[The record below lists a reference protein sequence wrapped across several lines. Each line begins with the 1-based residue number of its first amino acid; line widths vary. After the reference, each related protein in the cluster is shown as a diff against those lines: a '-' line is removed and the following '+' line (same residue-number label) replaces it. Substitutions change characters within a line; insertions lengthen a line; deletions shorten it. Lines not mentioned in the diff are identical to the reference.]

1 MNRSVQQVRRRG
13 ANGATV
19 ASSVLAGALVLAAA
33 CTSASDGPKPAEQ
46 ADEAEQI
53 VRVYRGA
60 TLVDGT
66 GAGPIEDAVIV
77 VRGDRIE
84 AVGRAG
90 DVELPEGD
98 MVQTFDGM
106 WIIPG
111 LIDAHVHF
119 SQTGWFDGRPDA
131 LDLRQYHPYEE
142 VSARLAASPEL
153 FSEAYLCSGV
163 TSVFDVGGYPWT
175 LALEERGDTDSR
187 FVRVAATGPL
197 LSTIDFWLNLPDEN
211 QFVYMADSAAVRE
224 AVRENAELGASAIKI
239 WYIVPPQAP
248 EDTARMQAL
257 VHLAA
262 AEAAARDLPL
272 VVHATGLWEAK
283 DAIRAGARVLVHGV
297 FDGEI
302 DEEFL
307 ALAREADVIYTPTI
321 TVTEGY
327 RNVFEQVGTAGLPYP
342 AGCVDEGTRI
352 LLDSEIPSEWT
363 PPGDMLTRYGE
374 FVETNAAIGMENL
387 RRVHEAG
394 ITVALGTDA
403 GNPGTLHGP
412 SIHYEAEVFQD
423 AGFTP
428 MEVLISATR
437 DAARAMGRGSELGT
451 IEPGKLAD
459 FVILRADPL
468 ADAVNLREV
477 ARVVKGGRMVWPLE

>member
-1 MNRSVQQVRRRG
+1 MSRSVQQVSRRG
-13 ANGATV
+13 DTGGAV
-19 ASSVLAGALVLAAA
+19 HSFVLAGALVLAAA
-33 CTSASDGPKPAEQ
+33 CTSASDGPKPAE
-46 ADEAEQI
+46 EM

-90 DVELPEGD
+90 EIELPEAD
-98 MVQTFDGM
+98 VDQTFDGL
-106 WIIPG
+106 WIVPG
-111 LIDAHVHF
+111 LVDAHVHF
-119 SQTGWFDGRPDA
+119 SQSGWFDGRPDA

-153 FSEAYLCSGV
+153 FFEAYLCSGV

-175 LALEERGDTDSR
+175 VALEERGENDARS
-187 FVRVAATGPL
+187 VRVAATGTL
-197 LSTIDFWLNLPDEN
+197 LSTIDFWLNLPDQK
-211 QFVYMADSAAVRE
+211 QFAFMADSVSVRE
-224 AVRENAELGASAIKI
+224 AVRENAGLGASAIKV
-239 WYIVPPQAP
+239 WYIVPPQEP
-248 EDTARMQAL
+248 EDTARMQDL
-257 VHLAA
+257 VRLAA
-262 AEAAARDLPL
+262 SETAARDLPL

-283 DAIRAGARVLVHGV
+283 DAIRAGASVLVHGV
-297 FDGEI
+297 FDGEV

-327 RNVFEQVGTAGLPYP
+327 LNAFAQVGTDGLPYP
-342 AGCVDEGTRI
+342 AGCADEGTRN
-352 LLDSEIPSEWT
+352 LLDSAIPAEWA
-363 PPGDMLTRYGE
+363 PPGEMLARYGE
-374 FVETNAAIGMENL
+374 FVEENAGIGMENL

-394 ITVALGTDA
+394 ITIALGTDA

-412 SIHYEAEVFQD
+412 SIHYEAEVFQE
-423 AGFTP
+423 AGLTP
-428 MEVLISATR
+428 MQVLVSATR
-437 DAARAMGRGSELGT
+437 DAARAMGRGSDLGT

-468 ADAVNLREV
+468 ADAANLREV
-477 ARVVKGGRMVWPLE
+477 ARVVKGGRMVWPPE